1 MSSINQSHQSPPWGR
16 TTKVVVALIV
26 LILAALLAQRFQA
39 LIGQIIGAA
48 ILAYILNPIIVLLDR
63 RTRLNRGAVLGIVYL
78 LFAVGVI
85 GGLIALGVA
94 AFQQVTAFIELVPDL
109 IERVVNIFQDLTNR
123 TEPIVFLTYKIDP
136 SIIPWDAITNQLVGF
151 VEPILSQGGQI
162 ISSLAATTV
171 GWLGALFFI
180 FMVSIYVAYEIPS
193 LGSYISRFAQTP
205 GYQQDA
211 ERLTRDFG
219 RIWSA
224 YLRGQVI
231 LGFVIFI
238 VVWLGLTAL
247 GVQNALAL
255 GLLAGLLEFIPTLG
269 PLVSAAVAVIV
280 ALVQPMNYM
289 GLPGFQYA
297 MVVLALMFI
306 IQQLENTILVPR
318 IVGESLNLN
327 PLIVIVGVFMGG
339 SLAGVLGAV
348 LAAPVVATIKLLGSY
363 AWRKMFDLPPFPQP
377 EEERPSSPSLQE
389 RSSKLLNRV
398 KKLVNRRK
406 S

>member
-1 MSSINQSHQSPPWGR
+1 MASINQPHQSPPWGR
-16 TTKVVVALIV
+16 TTKVVVALIT
-26 LILAALLAQRFQA
+26 LILAALLAQRFQS

-63 RTRLNRGAVLGIVYL
+63 RTRLNRGAVLAIVYL
-78 LFAVGVI
+78 LFAIGFI

-94 AFQQVTAFIELVPDL
+94 TFQQVSAFINQVPDL
-109 IERVVNIFQDLTNR
+109 IERLVNIFQDLTIR
-123 TEPIVFLTYKIDP
+123 TEPIVFLNYKIDP
-136 SIIPWDAITNQLVGF
+136 SAIPWETITNQLLGF
-151 VEPILSQGGQI
+151 VEPILSQSGQI

-171 GWLGALFFI
+171 GWLGALFFM
-180 FMVSIYVAYEIPS
+180 FMVSIYVAYEIPQ

-205 GYQQDA
+205 GYQKDA

-255 GLLAGLLEFIPTLG
+255 GLLAGLLEFVPTLG
-269 PLVSAAVAVIV
+269 PLVSTMVAVVV
-280 ALVQPMNYM
+280 ALVQPANYM
-289 GLPGFQYA
+289 GLPGLQYA
-297 MVVLALMFI
+297 LIVLALMFA

-339 SLAGVLGAV
+339 SLAGILGAV
-348 LAAPVVATIKLLGSY
+348 LAAPVVATMKLLGAY
-363 AWRKMFDLPPFPQP
+363 AWRKMFDLPPFPKP
-377 EEERPSSPSLQE
+377 EEDRPSSPSLRE
-389 RSSKLLNRV
+389 RGAKLLNHI
-398 KKLVNRRK
+398 KELANRRK